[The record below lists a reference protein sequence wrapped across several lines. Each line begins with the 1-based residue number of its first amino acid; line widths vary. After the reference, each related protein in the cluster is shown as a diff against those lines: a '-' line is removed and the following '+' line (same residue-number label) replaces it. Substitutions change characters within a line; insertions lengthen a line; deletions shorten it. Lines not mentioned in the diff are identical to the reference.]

1 MVLCKKFTIL
11 GFSWSLDRPSW
22 MIRAMRYIQHAT
34 LVLVACQLVCRTC
47 AEYLL
52 HTFTQHV
59 GGGNFTYYKL
69 SRPGNVKLV
78 LDSLSGDADMYVSD
92 STLMPDYE
100 NYDSKS
106 ATFGE
111 DIVVIPADM
120 NRPVG
125 VAIYGHPGSISSQF
139 ILKVYVDEKLT
150 GESEMSE
157 RSTHRRGGSYFV
169 DGKDDE
175 EPVLWTIF
183 VGILK
188 ILFDILIG

>member
-1 MVLCKKFTIL
+1 
-11 GFSWSLDRPSW
+11 
-22 MIRAMRYIQHAT
+22 MRYIQHAT
-34 LVLVACQLVCRTC
+34 LVLVAYQLVCRTC
-47 AEYLL
+47 AEFLL

-69 SRPGNVKLV
+69 TRPGNIKLV

-100 NYDSKS
+100 NYDTKS
-106 ATFGE
+106 ATYGE
-111 DIVVIPADM
+111 DIVVIPAEM

-125 VAIYGHPGSISSQF
+125 VAIYGHPGCMSSHF
-139 ILKVYVDEKLT
+139 NLKVYTDEQQH

-157 RSTHRRGGSYFV
+157 RSKRRRGNYFV

-175 EPVLWTIF
+175 ESVLWTKF